1 MMTPK
6 RFNAFCA
13 KLPCALHVVQWGDAD
28 VWKVGGTVSDAE
40 GSKLHAKVFAIGA
53 WHHGELAGITF
64 KVSDIAYEV
73 LKDMQGLRPAPYL
86 ASRGMTWIQ
95 MHADPGLSDRELK
108 RHLEQAHALVA
119 RNLPKRVRGALGP
132 KLGGFANACRDR
144 CRRRRERRRAIN
156 RR

>member
-13 KLPCALHVVQWGDAD
+13 SLPCALHVVQWGDAD
-28 VWKVGGTVSDAE
+28 VWKVGGTVTDAE
-40 GSKLHAKVFAIGA
+40 GSKLYAKVFAIGA

-73 LKDMQGLRPAPYL
+73 LKEMPGLRPAPYL

-95 MHADPGLSDRELK
+95 MYENPGLSNKDLED
-108 RHLEQAHALVA
+108 HLTQAHALVA
-119 RNLPKRVRGALGP
+119 KNIPKRVRGVLG
-132 KLGGFANACRDR
+132 LG
-144 CRRRRERRRAIN
+144 
-156 RR
+156 